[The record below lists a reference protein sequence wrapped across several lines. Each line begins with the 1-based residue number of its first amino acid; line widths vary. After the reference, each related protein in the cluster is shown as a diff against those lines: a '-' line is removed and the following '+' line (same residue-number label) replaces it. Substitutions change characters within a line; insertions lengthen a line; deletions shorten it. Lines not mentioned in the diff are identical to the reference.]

1 MSFKYA
7 VGEAVEYRPMGGKA
21 GRYTV
26 TRCMPEEDNAV
37 DRRYRIKHA
46 GESFERTVL
55 ECDLSATNIPLSN
68 YAAVVPFRRIGG
80 R

>member
-1 MSFKYA
+1 MSFKYV
-7 VGEAVEYRPMGGKA
+7 VGEAVEYRPMGSKA
-21 GRYTV
+21 GRSTV
-26 TRCMPEEDNAV
+26 TRCMPEED
-37 DRRYRIKHA
+37 
-46 GESFERTVL
+46 SFERTVL